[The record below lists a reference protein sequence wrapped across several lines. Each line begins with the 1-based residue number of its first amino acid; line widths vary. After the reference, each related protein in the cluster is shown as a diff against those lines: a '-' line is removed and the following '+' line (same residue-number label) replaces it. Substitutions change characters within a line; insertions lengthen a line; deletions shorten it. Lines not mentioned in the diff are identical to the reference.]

1 MGEQVKVVDM
11 ARDLIR
17 LAGFVPD
24 EEIPITFV
32 GLRPGE
38 KLYEELVATT
48 EISGPSEIDKIMR
61 VRSRTP
67 PDAAFLDR
75 LDLLEE
81 HAAAGDDAA
90 VLQSLKV
97 LIPEYSNL
105 ASGDAA
111 AAAATVPLVEPVI
124 TAPAVEEDSVYQ
136 FCPECKTARVR
147 RSKARSLIERV
158 RRDFGQERLFRCD
171 GCAWRGWLLPLV
183 FSDGEP
189 LGEVD
194 APDLD
199 GLDRKDVKSTLPPRP
214 SFAPRHLR

>member
-1 MGEQVKVVDM
+1 M

-17 LAGFVPD
+17 LSGCVPD
-24 EEIPITFV
+24 EEIQITFV

-38 KLYEELVATT
+38 KLYEELVATS

-67 PDAAFLDR
+67 PDPAFLDR
-75 LDLLEE
+75 LDVLEE
-81 HAAAGDDAA
+81 HAAAGDNAA
-90 VLQSLKV
+90 VLRSLRT

-105 ASGDAA
+105 ASGEP
-111 AAAATVPLVEPVI
+111 AATVAAAGQGAAV
-124 TAPAVEEDSVYQ
+124 TTPAVEEEDSVYQ
-136 FCPECKTARVR
+136 LCPECKAARVR

-171 GCAWRGWLLPLV
+171 GCGWRGWLLPLV
-183 FSDGEP
+183 FSDAEP
-189 LGEVD
+189 LQGMS

-199 GLDRKDVKSTLPPRP
+199 GLDRDDVATAPAPPRP